1 MSHTN
6 TQISERDGRF
16 RGNSRRACGRR
27 NGSVLLVVL
36 VIVALLTLAVY
47 TFTDFTLVEVEA
59 TTMYG
64 RTTQTRTYADSGIEL
79 ASALVADPIERAA
92 EDYYHRPEYFAGIL
106 LQDSTVDR
114 ERGRCCVIAPNESDI
129 TSKSV
134 RYGLIDESGK
144 LNLNTA
150 TNWRLNEQQKRTLLM
165 RLPEMTVE
173 IADALLDWVDQD
185 NLQRQYGAEK
195 DYYEGLAEPYT
206 PTNGP
211 LSSLD
216 ELLLVRDVTPMMLFG
231 EDVNRNGLMDDG
243 EDLNG
248 DGFLQRGW
256 SAYLTLYS
264 RESNLR
270 SDGTPRLFVNQDDL
284 VQLYDSLAAEFDADV
299 ARFVVAYRMNGASS
313 SSSNTPGGSGGR
325 GGRLGR
331 GSRNMASSSASSNGG
346 SSNDGSSSGDSSGNS
361 PGANGVQMIQAGSG
375 TNTITPQSNS
385 NSSSSGSG
393 ASGSGNNTS
402 LQRGSGRNR
411 NTGGQG
417 VQKGGLD
424 VSAGAKV
431 KINSIYDLVDA
442 TVQAQVNGQQTQL
455 ESPWKTDSRD
465 LQQRLTIVLDA
476 LTTTD
481 SDVIEGRVNINQA
494 KEEVLIGLPNFPE
507 TLAQAITLSRTQ
519 GANGEPANDL
529 LNSQSTSAWL
539 LFNGLADIATMRK
552 IDQYIT
558 TRGDVFRLQSVGYF
572 DSGGPATRLEAV
584 LDATE
589 QPPKIVFFRDL
600 TELGAGYS
608 RTQLSAP

>member
-1 MSHTN
+1 
-6 TQISERDGRF
+6 
-16 RGNSRRACGRR
+16 
-27 NGSVLLVVL
+27 
-36 VIVALLTLAVY
+36 
-47 TFTDFTLVEVEA
+47 
-59 TTMYG
+59 
-64 RTTQTRTYADSGIEL
+64 
-79 ASALVADPIERAA
+79 
-92 EDYYHRPEYFAGIL
+92 
-106 LQDSTVDR
+106 
-114 ERGRCCVIAPNESDI
+114 
-129 TSKSV
+129 
-134 RYGLIDESGK
+134 
-144 LNLNTA
+144 
-150 TNWRLNEQQKRTLLM
+150 
-165 RLPEMTVE
+165 
-173 IADALLDWVDQD
+173 
-185 NLQRQYGAEK
+185 
-195 DYYEGLAEPYT
+195 
-206 PTNGP
+206 
-211 LSSLD
+211 
-216 ELLLVRDVTPMMLFG
+216 
-231 EDVNRNGLMDDG
+231 
-243 EDLNG
+243 
-248 DGFLQRGW
+248 
-256 SAYLTLYS
+256 
-264 RESNLR
+264 
-270 SDGTPRLFVNQDDL
+270 
-284 VQLYDSLAAEFDADV
+284 
-299 ARFVVAYRMNGASS
+299 
-313 SSSNTPGGSGGR
+313 
-325 GGRLGR
+325 
-331 GSRNMASSSASSNGG
+331 
-346 SSNDGSSSGDSSGNS
+346 
-361 PGANGVQMIQAGSG
+361 MIQAGSG